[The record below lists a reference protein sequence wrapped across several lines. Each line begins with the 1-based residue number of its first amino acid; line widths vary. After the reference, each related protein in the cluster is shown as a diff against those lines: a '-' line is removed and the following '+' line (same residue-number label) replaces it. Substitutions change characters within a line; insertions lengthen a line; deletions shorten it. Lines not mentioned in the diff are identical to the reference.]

1 MTDSVYARRYSQ
13 AVFRMAL
20 DKKELN
26 RWQADLRK
34 IARLATD
41 DALFKLLENPEVS
54 LDEKTKVLTR
64 RLGDINPMALKLVS
78 LLVTKGRLSMIN
90 DIADEYQ
97 RLLDNYH
104 GVEGAEVA
112 EVTTAI
118 PLDDED
124 RLRLAQRI
132 TDMVG
137 KPVVLKPKVDTSVIG
152 GIIIR
157 VGDKLI
163 DGSIRS
169 RLAALKKEL
178 GGGGE
183 IVS

>member
-34 IARLATD
+34 VARLTTD
-41 DALFKLLENPEVS
+41 DALFTLLENPEVS
-54 LDEKTKVLTR
+54 LDEKMKVLTG

-78 LLVTKGRLSMIN
+78 LLVTKGRLGMIN

-97 RLLDNYH
+97 RSLDNYH

-118 PLDDED
+118 PLDNED

-132 TDMVG
+132 TDLMG
-137 KPVVLKPKVDTSVIG
+137 KQVVLKPKVDASVIG

-169 RLAALKKEL
+169 RLVALKKEL
-178 GGGGE
+178 GGGGR
-183 IVS
+183 

>member
-20 DKKELN
+20 NKKELN
-26 RWQADLRK
+26 RWQADLRRV
-34 IARLATD
+34 ARLTSD
-41 DALFKLLENPEVS
+41 DALFTMLENPDIS
-54 LDEKTKVLTR
+54 LDEKMKVLTG

-78 LLVTKGRLSMIN
+78 LLVTKSRLSMVN

-118 PLDDED
+118 PLDDDD

-132 TDMVG
+132 TDLMG
-137 KPVVLKPKVDTSVIG
+137 KPVVLKPKVDASVIG

-169 RLAALKKEL
+169 RLVALKKEI
-178 GGGGE
+178 GGGGR
-183 IVS
+183 